1 MENVLISY
9 NQPQFRILLVHLL
22 SLFTARMN
30 RLIRQFYLLS
40 ATLVASLLAQAQQDT
55 TTLENVDV
63 YTNYKP
69 NVAESVKIDLEPTL
83 KDPEVSP
90 PSYDYEFPNIA
101 YKPKAVYSQID
112 PVYLKVEEPEPLADN
127 YLELGGGNY
136 LSSYLDASIHN
147 TRDKYYTYGLRVKHH
162 ASSASK
168 NPQQAL
174 FSQNRITAFGKRE
187 KGTNLSGEI
196 DYQRNVVHY
205 YGYLVDTPSLELGDI
220 NQIYNDINAGLEWE
234 FDERN
239 YDGNLDFD
247 FNLFDKLGE
256 NESTIRLQNFN
267 GFKAGRGTFNL
278 DFSTVFTQLNERAN
292 LDRLFIDLTPHM
304 EFKYNKFSFDL
315 GLNGNY
321 ALQSDSVSTGQFR
334 IFPHLKAETYLVPD
348 KLRAYFGVTGGLNPN
363 TLQSMSYDNLF
374 LGNNLNYQST
384 ATLFNLYVGMNG
396 SFKRFVEYGIKLS
409 SETLKDQYL
418 FVNDTNQ
425 LRNFVLVYD
434 DFNRFT
440 FSGEIKFDVHQ
451 NVDLGF
457 RGNFYAYSSGSN
469 EADQWHLPDYDGA
482 LFTTFRIA
490 DKLYLDASYF
500 ATSSRRAR
508 DLSNNLV
515 NLAAINDINVGAE
528 YRYKQNISAFL
539 KVNNL
544 LNQNFELF
552 NHYRAQGL
560 NVLAGV
566 TFSL

>member
-1 MENVLISY
+1 MNKLSK
-9 NQPQFRILLVHLL
+9 QLFLL
-22 SLFTARMN
+22 SLLA
-30 RLIRQFYLLS
+30 LLGS
-40 ATLVASLLAQAQQDT
+40 SSVLAQQDT

-83 KDPEVSP
+83 EDPKVTP
-90 PSYDYEFPNIA
+90 PTYDYEFPNVA
-101 YKPKAVYSQID
+101 YKPKAVYSPID
-112 PVYLKVEEPEPLADN
+112 PVYLKPEKPAPLDDN
-127 YLELGGGNY
+127 YIEVGAGNY
-136 LSSYLDASIHN
+136 LTSYLDASIHN
-147 TRDKYYTYGLRVKHH
+147 TQDKYYSYGLRVKHH
-162 ASSASK
+162 ASSASN

-187 KGTNLSGEI
+187 KGTDLTGAI

-239 YDGNLDFD
+239 YDGNLAFD

-256 NESTIRLQNFN
+256 NETTIDLQNAN
-267 GFKAGRGTFNL
+267 AFKAGNGRFHL
-278 DFSTVFTQLNERAN
+278 DLGALYTQLNEATD
-292 LDRLFIDLTPHM
+292 LSRLFIDVTPHM
-304 EFKYNKFSFDL
+304 EFKYNKFRFDL

-321 ALQSDSVSTGQFR
+321 ALRTDTASTSNFR
-334 IFPHLKAETYLVPD
+334 VFPHLKAETFLIPD
-348 KLRAYFGVTGGLNPN
+348 KLRAYAGITGGLNPN
-363 TLQSMSYDNLF
+363 TLRSMSYDNLF
-374 LGNNLNYQST
+374 LGNNLTYENT
-384 ATLFNLYVGMNG
+384 ATLFNIFFGMNG

-409 SETLKDQYL
+409 NETITDQYL

-425 LRNFVLVYD
+425 LRNFTVVHD

-440 FSGEIKFDVHQ
+440 FSGEIKFDINQ
-451 NVDLGF
+451 NVDIGF
-457 RGNFYAYSSGSN
+457 RGNYYAYSSGTN

-482 LFTTFRIA
+482 LFATFRVA

-500 ATSSRRAR
+500 ATSSRSAR
-508 DLSNNLV
+508 DLANNTAS
-515 NLAAINDINVGAE
+515 LAAINDFNLGAE
-528 YRYKQNISAFL
+528 YRYKKNISGFI
-539 KVNNL
+539 KVNNI

-552 NHYRAQGL
+552 NHYRSQGL
-560 NVLAGV
+560 NVLAGA